1 MAFSLLSQSRILG
14 RPCSSG
20 RKECSSTIV
29 GTPLRH
35 RFAFGGILPAPV
47 AHRQSTRG
55 RDLRVR
61 AIESPTDVA
70 VNVHNEEDA
79 TYTIIDVEGNRSGWG
94 GSREEISLLCANPN
108 SCCRVPGILNSISAV
123 LRDLALDVGKAQVSG
138 DDVRF
143 RNRFFVQR
151 TQGGK
156 VTDPQQIKEITTALG
171 VLLKAKSALSAVSR
185 PKFDS
190 PQGDT
195 GRMNALMG
203 ACSVSC
209 IKLPPGPTHARP
221 PALQTRT

>member
-1 MAFSLLSQSRILG
+1 MSRTMRTRPTQSSMLRGTG
-14 RPCSSG
+14 R
-20 RKECSSTIV
+20 
-29 GTPLRH
+29 
-35 RFAFGGILPAPV
+35 
-47 AHRQSTRG
+47 
-55 RDLRVR
+55 
-61 AIESPTDVA
+61 
-70 VNVHNEEDA
+70 
-79 TYTIIDVEGNRSGWG
+79 
-94 GSREEISLLCANPN
+94 SREDLLEISPPCLPN

-203 ACSVSC
+203 ACRVPC
-209 IKLPPGPTHARP
+209 
-221 PALQTRT
+221 